1 MTIKINGVD
10 IATPSEFTV
19 TILDIDNGESTSRS
33 ADGTLNRDRIAVK
46 RQIEMSWNLLR
57 PEEISLILKL
67 MSDVFFEVEYPDPQE
82 GKYITKTF
90 YVGNRP
96 APVAIEKNG
105 QLLWKELR
113 VTLTER

>member
-57 PEEISLILKL
+57 PEEISPILKL